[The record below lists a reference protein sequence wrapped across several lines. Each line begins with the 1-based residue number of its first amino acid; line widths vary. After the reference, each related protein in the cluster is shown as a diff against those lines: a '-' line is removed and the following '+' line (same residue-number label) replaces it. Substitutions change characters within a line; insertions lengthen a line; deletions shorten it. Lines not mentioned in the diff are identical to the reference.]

1 MFTNSELDGRKSP
14 FIDGDKKSRFPY
26 YESDFAA
33 KHWPGTFSDSPGRQI
48 DPSKNI
54 RWQAV
59 LCMYCV
65 EGDGLTIRNQI
76 KCLSWGFSISRRGK
90 LAIDRVR
97 EY

>member
-1 MFTNSELDGRKSP
+1 
-14 FIDGDKKSRFPY
+14 
-26 YESDFAA
+26 
-33 KHWPGTFSDSPGRQI
+33 
-48 DPSKNI
+48 
-54 RWQAV
+54 
-59 LCMYCV
+59 MYCV